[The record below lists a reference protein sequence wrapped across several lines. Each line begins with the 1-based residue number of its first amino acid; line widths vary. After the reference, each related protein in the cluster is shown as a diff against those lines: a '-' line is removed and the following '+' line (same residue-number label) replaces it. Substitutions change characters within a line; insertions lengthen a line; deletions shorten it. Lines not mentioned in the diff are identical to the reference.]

1 LDENVNPKMV
11 FKIVVTILCIALLI
25 TGMALVPKA
34 FPNAAEADAQ
44 PDYIYK
50 IFNDN
55 VVNEINIEMDEN
67 DFEWLLENATLE
79 EYRSCNITINGET
92 FYNVGIR
99 PKGNSSLSQIAR
111 SDSKRFSFKLDF
123 SEYIDGQT
131 YYGAEKIV
139 LNNIMSDKTYMK
151 EYLSY
156 KLFDFMGVPSSACAY
171 SNIRINGKDWGL
183 YLAVEV
189 IDESYIERHFGSVNG
204 NLYKPEAM
212 EIGETAEKSE
222 VDSKMAAPM
231 QCRL

>member
-1 LDENVNPKMV
+1 
-11 FKIVVTILCIALLI
+11 
-25 TGMALVPKA
+25 MAVGKCH
-34 FPNAAEADAQ
+34 FG
-44 PDYIYK
+44 
-50 IFNDN
+50 
-55 VVNEINIEMDEN
+55 
-67 DFEWLLENATLE
+67 

-212 EIGETAEKSE
+212 EIGGDRGEERGGQQNGGPNAMPFMRAAENRC
-222 VDSKMAAPM
+222 KMPPERNRGKMKPGENKCQSIWNAANAGWNRKRTDAR
-231 QCRL
+231 QTGKRGDIK